1 MEPLPHP
8 HSLQDLKA
16 EYFSGS
22 PGWPAHPSPPQP
34 WLEAQSSILRHKP
47 CSRAATQRW
56 AAHTELSKQSHSG
69 EVPGALWGT
78 SCPFSFWTG
87 FPQLSPTRAELAAHA
102 VVEAPLEPRSLQGP
116 GVPPAEQE
124 DGEELSG
131 QGQFNTHTHT
141 ACVVS

>member
-56 AAHTELSKQSHSG
+56 AAHTVIQAK
-69 EVPGALWGT
+69 PLWGGAWG
-78 SCPFSFWTG
+78 PVGDF
-87 FPQLSPTRAELAAHA
+87 L
-102 VVEAPLEPRSLQGP
+102 PLLLLDRLPSALTHQG
-116 GVPPAEQE
+116 
-124 DGEELSG
+124 
-131 QGQFNTHTHT
+131 
-141 ACVVS
+141 